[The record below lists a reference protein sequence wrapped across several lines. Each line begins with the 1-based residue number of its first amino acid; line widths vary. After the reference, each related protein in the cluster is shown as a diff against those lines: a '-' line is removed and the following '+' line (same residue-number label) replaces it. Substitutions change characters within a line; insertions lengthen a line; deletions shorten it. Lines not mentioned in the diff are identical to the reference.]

1 MSLQTAR
8 LREEKIPMVLVIDD
22 EPVQRALARSAIE
35 SCGMHAEEA
44 ANGESGLAAFR
55 RAQHDMVLLDVMMPG
70 IDGFETCNRL
80 RQIAETP
87 TLPILMMTGLND
99 NGSIEKAYASGAT
112 DFITKPV
119 SRPILAHRLR
129 YMLRTARVRVALARS
144 EARFEETR
152 NQLLQSEKM
161 ASIGQLAAGVAHEIN
176 NPIGYVNSNLGTL
189 EGYLKQLFQVIDVYE
204 KSESSIGDPAVLS
217 HIQAAKQKAELEFL
231 TGDVFALLSESLE
244 GISRV
249 SKIVQDL
256 KDFSHVGSTDE
267 WSWADLHEGLEST
280 INIVNNEIKYKAQLV
295 KDYGALPPIECL
307 PSQLNQ
313 VFMNMLVNAAHAIE
327 SNGVITIRS
336 LLHDEREAWIEI
348 SDTGSGISPGHLTRI
363 FDPFFTTKPVG
374 KGTGLGLALSYG
386 IVQKHDGRIEVASE
400 LGRGTTFRIILPV
413 KQKRPVTV
421 KANT

>member
-1 MSLQTAR
+1 
-8 LREEKIPMVLVIDD
+8 MVLVIDD
-22 EPVQRALARSAIE
+22 EPIQRRLARSAIE
-35 SCGMHAEEA
+35 SCGMRAEEA
-44 ANGESGLAAFR
+44 ADGQSGLDAFR
-55 RAQHDMVLLDVMMPG
+55 RVQHDMVLLDVMMPG
-70 IDGFETCNRL
+70 LDGFETCARL
-80 RQIAETP
+80 REIADSAAT
-87 TLPILMMTGLND
+87 PILMMTGLDD
-99 NGSIEKAYASGAT
+99 NASIEKAYASGAT

-129 YMLRTARVRVALARS
+129 YMLRTSRVTLALARS

-176 NPIGYVNSNLGTL
+176 NPIGYVNSNLGSL
-189 EGYLKQLFQVIDVYE
+189 EGYLKQLFQVIDAFQKAE
-204 KSESSIGDPAVLS
+204 PSISDPAVLS
-217 HIQAAKQKAELEFL
+217 QILAAKQSAELEFL
-231 TGDVFALLSESLE
+231 MEDVYALLSESRQ

-249 SKIVQDL
+249 TKIVQDL
-256 KDFSHVGSTDE
+256 KDFSHVGSPDE
-267 WSWADLHEGLEST
+267 WSLADLHEGLEST

-295 KDYGALPPIECL
+295 KDYGVLPQIECL

-313 VFMNMLVNAAHAIE
+313 VFMNILVNAAQAMDGH
-327 SNGVITIRS
+327 GTITIRS
-336 LLHDEREAWIEI
+336 GVHEEREAWIEI
-348 SDTGSGISPGHLTRI
+348 SDTGKGISPEHVTRI

-413 KQKRPVTV
+413 QQKAKPVQT
-421 KANT
+421 KAIL